1 VTKLLL
7 SIHVLV
13 AIIAIGPV
21 TVAASMFPAAT
32 RRASAEPTDPRGVA
46 VLHNLHRI
54 CRVYATLGVLVPV
67 FGLATASSL
76 GVLGDAWL
84 IISIILTAA
93 AAAML
98 IFLVLPGQA
107 AVLRSLPASPPV
119 TAPSSQSGTAPA
131 PQSVTAPAS
140 PAATAAASALTS
152 PAATAPASAPASPVV
167 TAAAFAPT
175 SPATTAPTSAPASP
189 AATAPTS
196 APASPAAISPALSA
210 PASPPGDTVGPARQ
224 SAGEANGRRLAAR
237 LGMVTGIFNLLWAVV
252 VVLMIVRPGSTTGV

>member
-1 VTKLLL
+1 MTKLLL

-98 IFLVLPGQA
+98 IFFVLPGQA
-107 AVLRSLPASPPV
+107 AVLRSLPIAPPVVAHASPLV
-119 TAPSSQSGTAPA
+119 SAPDF
-131 PQSVTAPAS
+131 S
-140 PAATAAASALTS
+140 PAAAPPSPPTSAPVPS
-152 PAATAPASAPASPVV
+152 PASAPAAPSANAVE
-167 TAAAFAPT
+167 AAPQA
-175 SPATTAPTSAPASP
+175 
-189 AATAPTS
+189 
-196 APASPAAISPALSA
+196 
-210 PASPPGDTVGPARQ
+210 
-224 SAGEANGRRLAAR
+224 AGETTGRRLAAW
-237 LGMVTGIFNLLWAVV
+237 LGMVTGIFNLLWAMV